1 MKKLLLLMTM
11 CILGMIGTANAQK
24 ITPEKVSKERN
35 NDETHYPLAAVVA
48 TVNEENNVD
57 VIWSWNPIIPEK
69 IVVDFETGNINQANF
84 DNNGNA
90 PWTITNDAYEGNYAI
105 KSTCEGLDN
114 GKSEISI
121 TLDVPF
127 DGIMSFYHKVSCEQ
141 FFDNGYFYIDG
152 VQKAVATGTADWSY
166 REYKVKKGTHT
177 YKWSYQKDIAD
188 SAGDDAYYVDNIV
201 LYQETPPFEGG
212 WIHYDEGDYANAVGS
227 QTGAIYWG
235 ISFPDTE
242 EYAGYSLTKVSYF
255 DQDPFNITANIYLG
269 GTDGPG
275 TLVSSQNFSTTGSKN
290 VIEVKLDNPVLLDGT
305 QPLWITFYSTGDFP
319 ATGCYHVGDS
329 SSDWISFNGTTWG
342 HTVDYGVIYSWLVR
356 GYLENIDGKNVVLSN
371 VKFNGET
378 SAGPAIAKA
387 DAKPFGIGVPERM
400 TSTNKRDFLN
410 IYNVYRK
417 NIHTNE
423 IVKLAENVSDTT
435 FVDTQWNSLSNGA
448 YQWGVGAIYTDNK
461 AESEITWSNTLDF
474 GEMFTSVDMNI
485 MTTGNEVAAGAKVK
499 FTNIDEPGIG
509 YDYKATVDE
518 NGSFHWD
525 SFRKGNY
532 SYAVMKKGYDTLYV
546 NNVTIW
552 NETTLEATIDEILAP
567 VENLTVSAT
576 GWAKWENRDFSN
588 GGGEFVYNFDDGF
601 LDGWQTIDADGDG
614 FNWRITTD
622 ILGPGNGHN
631 GSRYCVIS
639 QSFDNDLGGPLT
651 PDNYLVTTD
660 KYLIKDGSQLSFYV
674 CAQDAT
680 WSAEHY
686 GIAIST
692 TGNSN
697 PEDFTMI
704 WEETLSSKS
713 GAKESRDGSKQ
724 GAWYLKKIDLSNYA
738 EQEIYI
744 AFRHFNCT
752 NQFYVNI
759 DDIVLV
765 NESKNA
771 KAVLSYDVYLDDILE
786 ATVTTNYYQHNTEIS
801 ESHHVT
807 KVVANYATGSSE
819 AVECDWTYSSCENLQ
834 GVSNFTA
841 EYFKGKAVLNWNM
854 YGEELPDVIDSFF
867 FDFEDGSIDGWTTI
881 DADGDNYTWRTS
893 AEYME
898 PGQGNNGSQHYV
910 LSESFNNQF
919 AEVLYPD
926 NYFVTVEKYAIKE
939 DSELSFYVCAQDGEF
954 AAEHYGIAI
963 SLAGN
968 TNPNDFTM
976 IWEETLEGDGT
987 RKDRQTKWSLRTI
1000 DLSNY
1005 AGREIHIAFR
1015 HFNCHDQYMLDID
1028 DITLAT
1034 SKTREEDVL
1043 TPVGVLVFR
1052 NGELITPEPITEN
1065 SFAEPFVGEEAVD
1078 YCVRVVYN
1086 HNVDPETEQPG
1097 DINYTGSMSC
1107 PQCATVEYV
1116 MDCDAPVNIIAETI
1130 YYSGAFGVKL
1140 TWSLIGEPKHY
1151 NIYRSTNDDNYEL
1164 IDDTKQNI
1172 YFDEIDVNGTYH
1184 YHVTAVYEKDEEEC
1198 ESDPIHVSILVPVG
1212 LNENALSGIMIY
1224 PNPTQGALN
1233 IEAEGITRI
1242 TIINTLGQVVYDN
1255 NTDSNEEIIDM
1266 SQQEAGV
1273 YMVKVMTENGLI
1285 TRRINVVR

>member
-1 MKKLLLLMTM
+1 M
-11 CILGMIGTANAQK
+11 
-24 ITPEKVSKERN
+24 
-35 NDETHYPLAAVVA
+35 
-48 TVNEENNVD
+48 
-57 VIWSWNPIIPEK
+57 
-69 IVVDFETGNINQANF
+69 
-84 DNNGNA
+84 
-90 PWTITNDAYEGNYAI
+90 
-105 KSTCEGLDN
+105 
-114 GKSEISI
+114 
-121 TLDVPF
+121 
-127 DGIMSFYHKVSCEQ
+127 
-141 FFDNGYFYIDG
+141 
-152 VQKAVATGTADWSY
+152 
-166 REYKVKKGTHT
+166 
-177 YKWSYQKDIAD
+177 D
-188 SAGDDAYYVDNIV
+188 SAGLDAYFVDNIV
-201 LYQETPPFEGG
+201 LYQEIPPFEGG
-212 WIHYDEGDYANAVGS
+212 WIYYDEGDYANAVGS
-227 QTGAIYWG
+227 ETGVIYWG

-255 DQDPFNITANIYLG
+255 DQDPSLDITANIYFG
-269 GTDGPG
+269 GTDAPA
-275 TLVSSQNFSTTGSKN
+275 TLVASQDFTTSGSKSI
-290 VIEVKLDNPVLLDGT
+290 IEIELDNPVLIDGT
-305 QPLWITFYSTGDFP
+305 QPLWITFYSKDAFP
-319 ATGCYHVGDS
+319 ATACYHVGDS
-329 SSDWISFNGTTWG
+329 NSDWISFNGTTWG
-342 HTVDYGVIYSWLVR
+342 HTVDYGVIYTWLVR
-356 GYLENIDGKNVVLSN
+356 GYLENVKGETAVLSN
-371 VKFNGET
+371 IKFNGET
-378 SAGPAIAKA
+378 STGPAIAKA

-400 TSTNKRDFLN
+400 SNNNRDFLN

-417 NIHTNE
+417 NIHTDE
-423 IVKLAENVSDTT
+423 TVKLAENVSDTT
-435 FVDTQWNSLSNGA
+435 FVDTQWNTLSNGA
-448 YQWGVGAIYTDNK
+448 YQWGVGAIYADNK

-552 NETTLEATIDEILAP
+552 DETTLEATIDEILAP
-567 VENLTVSAT
+567 VENLFVSAT

-588 GGGEFVYNFDDGF
+588 GGGEFNYNFDDGL

-614 FNWRITTD
+614 YNWRLTTE

-680 WSAEHY
+680 WAAEHY

-692 TGNSN
+692 TGNSS

-704 WEETLSSKS
+704 WEETLS
-713 GAKESRDGSKQ
+713 AKGNEKGTRDGSKQ
-724 GAWYLKKIDLSNYA
+724 GAWYKKILDLSDYA

-752 NQFYVNI
+752 NQFYVNV

-765 NESKNA
+765 NESKKED
-771 KAVLSYDVYLDDILE
+771 KAVVSYDVYLDDVLE

-801 ESHHVT
+801 EGHHVT
-807 KVVANYATGSSE
+807 KVVANYITGSSE
-819 AVECDWTYSSCENLQ
+819 AVEYDWTYSSCENLQ
-834 GVSNFTA
+834 GVTDFTA

-987 RKDRQTKWSLRTI
+987 RDRQTKWSLRTI
-1000 DLSNY
+1000 NLSNY
-1005 AGREIHIAFR
+1005 AGREIYIAFR

-1034 SKTREEDVL
+1034 SKTREDDVL
-1043 TPVGVLVFR
+1043 TPMGVLVFR

-1086 HNVDPETEQPG
+1086 HNVDPESEQPG

-1116 MDCDAPVNIIAETI
+1116 MECEAPIDITAENI
-1130 YYSGAFGVKL
+1130 YYNGTYGVKL
-1140 TWSLIGEPKHY
+1140 TWSLMAEPKRY
-1151 NIYRSTNDDNYEL
+1151 NIYRSTDDVNYEL
-1164 IDDTKQNI
+1164 IAQVSSKSYT
-1172 YFDEIDVNGTYH
+1172 EGIDVNGTYH
-1184 YHVTAVYEKDEEEC
+1184 YQVTAVYVNDDEEC

-1212 LNENALSGIMIY
+1212 VNENMLDDMMIY
-1224 PNPTQGALN
+1224 PNPTRGGLN
-1233 IEAEGITRI
+1233 IKAEGITRI
-1242 TIINTLGQVVYDN
+1242 TISNTLGQVIYDI
-1255 NTDSNEEIIDM
+1255 NTNSNDEMVDM
-1266 SQQEAGV
+1266 SQYEAGV
-1273 YMVKVMTENGLI
+1273 YMVRVMTENGVS
-1285 TRRINVVR
+1285 TRRITLVK